1 MERSRRNTPRA
12 YEFERCICLGMK
24 KPGNECRRNA
34 ETQKRRL
41 IIILTF
47 ASHAHMLGKSLPWSE
62 RRNHHVEASF
72 SACVLLRSSIGP
84 DPSPKRERLR

>member
-34 ETQKRRL
+34 QKRRL
-41 IIILTF
+41 IDTP
-47 ASHAHMLGKSLPWSE
+47 HMLTYMLGTSLPWSE